1 MVLLQIGNGVPPP
14 GSCSTAGIVKKEER
28 MEVWINRARK
38 KEGRKERE
46 KKDTSM
52 YIMGYIS

>member
-14 GSCSTAGIVKKEER
+14 GSFSTAGIVKKEER

-38 KEGRKERE
+38 KEGRKGSRGEVFINS
-46 KKDTSM
+46 TL
-52 YIMGYIS
+52 GP